1 MKANTR
7 RLLTLLTAATLC
19 LSVIGCGDGEKKP
32 TGKTTSGTASGSETT
47 ASTTTTEGDGG
58 DLLTPSTSAVKG
70 DATTTKTVTT
80 RTKAYTGGQKD
91 DTDYLGA
98 GGSKQEKLFGDL
110 RGTTLYISESD
121 NWFTNNLMKQFEK
134 KYGVKVVNRAY
145 SFAEEQTKLATMV
158 LAGDKKNYLDTVTIS
173 QVVALRY
180 IYGNLVIP
188 MDKYIDTGDASWNMR
203 GSTTKRYE
211 PYIFN
216 GKTYGS
222 ASNSY
227 GEMGI
232 FYNKTYMQEKGIKDP
247 YKDYYLKN
255 NWNYD
260 TFLQVAKDCKTMSAN
275 GKTVKTYGVTTW
287 DYFSFCLGAGNTVIQ
302 QQKDGKWKITVDD
315 ADGMTGLKLIYDLYE
330 AGTFGHTS
338 TNADF
343 LQRKVAM
350 IIGTPPNVM
359 AGIDAYEVMSD
370 EIGYVPFPKKTNSSP
385 AYIPMSPDGR
395 AIAACS
401 QNPAA
406 AAAWIYEFQHAEEVR
421 DNSSYG
427 LANRRKQIS
436 DEHLKIRDQ
445 WVKNGKIIW
454 TSVDGLT
461 NWYGVNR
468 TKFLSMITEE
478 GKAPAAAIEQMLPL
492 LKDSLKQTVG

>member
-1 MKANTR
+1 MKANIR
-7 RLLTLLTAATLC
+7 RLLALLTTVMLC
-19 LSVIGCGDGEKKP
+19 LSFVGCGNGGRNTSDGSLSGMTSSLEPSLP
-32 TGKTTSGTASGSETT
+32 TSEDD
-47 ASTTTTEGDGG
+47 SG
-58 DLLTPSTSAVKG
+58 DLLTPSSSTDGG
-70 DATTTKTVTT
+70 DATTTTT
-80 RTKAYTGGQKD
+80 RTKAYMGGQKD

-134 KYGVKVVNRAY
+134 KYGVKVVNRSY

-158 LAGDKKNYLDTVTIS
+158 QAGDKKNYLDTVTIS

-188 MDKYIDTGDASWNMR
+188 MDKYIDTGDAGWNMR

-211 PYIFN
+211 PYILN
-216 GKTYGS
+216 GNTYGS

-232 FYNKTYMQEKGIKDP
+232 FYNKSYMQEKGIKDP

-315 ADGMTGLKLIYDLYE
+315 ADGMTGLKLIYDLYK

-436 DEHLKIRDQ
+436 DEHLEIRNQ
-445 WVKNGKIIW
+445 WVKNGKQIW
-454 TSVDGLT
+454 SHVDGLT

-468 TKFLSMITEE
+468 TKFLSVITEE
-478 GKAPAAAIEQMLPL
+478 GKAPAVAIEQMLPL
-492 LKDSLKQTVG
+492 LEDSLKQTVG